1 MTDIMSYGV
10 LAGICGLVLLIGVL
24 KSRAE
29 FVLNFLV
36 RMVLGAICI
45 VFLNDFFETQG
56 IDLTVGLNLDKVKTG
71 CYNPCYKQ
79 TKEVMCWESDDT
91 DIAASPGGGSS
102 GRFPEDED
110 Q

>member
-1 MTDIMSYGV
+1 MGIQTGGCMTDIMSYGV

-56 IDLTVGLNLDKVKTG
+56 IDLTVGLNPVSLLTSG
-71 CYNPCYKQ
+71 
-79 TKEVMCWESDDT
+79 TLGFSG
-91 DIAASPGGGSS
+91 IALLYGILAC
-102 GRFPEDED
+102 RFL
-110 Q
+110 